1 MKPSLFMK
9 RLKKRYIAIIAAS
22 TAVMLFGS
30 LICCAI
36 SAFPELLETDEQ
48 KNQRLMQEAAVE
60 DNLVVDVVNSCAN
73 EAETF
78 VANDIVDTNEVV
90 IVSSYIPSYA
100 EHDVVILD
108 EVKETN
114 FEPRDILA
122 SCFETI
128 TREIIEKPIEI
139 VERHFEIE
147 ETPII
152 EKEEPVIEEIVIEE
166 KIIEENV
173 IEEEIIESGESLIVN
188 EDMKEAEKPI
198 AIKNEIEK
206 APSVPQEKSA
216 NQHVIEGTILM
227 FCVVEI
233 LPLIFLKR
241 RRLHR

>member
-30 LICCAI
+30 LIYCAI
-36 SAFPELLETDEQ
+36 SAFPDLLETDEQ

-60 DNLVVDVVNSCAN
+60 DNLVVDAVNSCAN

-147 ETPII
+147 EAPII
-152 EKEEPVIEEIVIEE
+152 VEEEPVIEEIVIEE
-166 KIIEENV
+166 EI
-173 IEEEIIESGESLIVN
+173 IEEEILESGESLFVN
-188 EDMKEAEKPI
+188 EDLEEVEKPI
-198 AIKNEIEK
+198 VIKNEIEK
-206 APSVPQEKSA
+206 APHVPQEKSA

-233 LPLIFLKR
+233 LPLLFLKR
-241 RRLHR
+241 KRLHR

>member
-152 EKEEPVIEEIVIEE
+152 EKEEPVIEE